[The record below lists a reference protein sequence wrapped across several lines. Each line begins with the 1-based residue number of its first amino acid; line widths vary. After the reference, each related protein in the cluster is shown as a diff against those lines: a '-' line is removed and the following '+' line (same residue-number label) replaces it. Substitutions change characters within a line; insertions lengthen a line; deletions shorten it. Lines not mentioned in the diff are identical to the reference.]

1 MSSQRWYV
9 NQSCDTSEFA
19 TYWNGLGGQAYW
31 PRETGVQA
39 AVGGEHWGFPSSE
52 WCYSN
57 KYTSEKIP
65 SVTQAFIQK
74 LV

>member
-31 PRETGVQA
+31 PRETGVEA
-39 AVGGEHWGFPSSE
+39 AVALKPKSISGAHTQHQGTVGE
-52 WCYSN
+52 
-57 KYTSEKIP
+57 I
-65 SVTQAFIQK
+65 
-74 LV
+74 